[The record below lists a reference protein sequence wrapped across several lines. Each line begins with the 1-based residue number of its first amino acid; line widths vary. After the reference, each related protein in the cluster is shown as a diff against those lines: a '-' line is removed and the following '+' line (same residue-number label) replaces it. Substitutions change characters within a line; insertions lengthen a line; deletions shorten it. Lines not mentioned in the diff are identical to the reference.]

1 MVILVDEQSASAS
14 EILAAALQSNNRAH
28 VFGRS
33 TYGKGSVQVLFE
45 FPNKWGLKITVA
57 QYLTPDDTSI
67 QDIGVQP
74 DVWLK
79 GFSPTAIEVRHE
91 PDRQIKRESTD
102 PKLQLSYLNS
112 KDTKDP
118 EIEIVRQFLDRKASQ
133 KRKTQAFNL
142 TRIIEKIRTQYTRDL
157 KEAFDVA
164 NLHWHDPSCT
174 PTASVA
180 LDLDIDQQTGVES
193 TESWQPS
200 IAISNGSATTLG
212 AMYLSI
218 RSGGVSKRLNIGG
231 LTGGERVKIKP
242 DSPVRLFSQDGQC
255 LVNIEVEDGC
265 SNTLKHQDLILRCP
279 SEPIIT
285 SRSNLTFS
293 DKQSGNGNGILEF
306 GERGHLH
313 LKVLPNQSRTTG
325 KVYASLALLGDPANV
340 LFDS

>member
-157 KEAFDVA
+157 EEAFDVA

-242 DSPVRLFSQDGQC
+242 DSPVSYSLKT
-255 LVNIEVEDGC
+255 VNVW
-265 SNTLKHQDLILRCP
+265 SILRL
-279 SEPIIT
+279 
-285 SRSNLTFS
+285 RM
-293 DKQSGNGNGILEF
+293 DVAIL
-306 GERGHLH
+306 
-313 LKVLPNQSRTTG
+313 
-325 KVYASLALLGDPANV
+325 
-340 LFDS
+340 